1 MNVDVIRELS
11 AVPLASLAVYLMY
24 RLATNHM
31 NSLASAVGRL
41 AEAIDELK
49 DWIAHEAPKKGKK

>member
-1 MNVDVIRELS
+1 MDVDIIRELS

-31 NSLASAVGRL
+31 NSLATAVDKL

-49 DWIAHEAPKKGKK
+49 TWISQSPRRK